1 MKVIVFGATGSLGR
15 HIVRSLLAHGHKV
28 TGFSRSGAWPDGIGG
43 NDARMLRGDVLNA
56 GQVAAAIEGQ
66 DAVICALGAGMKGEI
81 RTMGTETII
90 AGMQES
96 GVKRLICLSSLG
108 VGDSAPVLN
117 FWWRRIMFGL
127 LLRAAFADHHTQ
139 EDLVKTSGL
148 DWTIVRPG
156 AFQDGDPLGTYHVG
170 DLREKRGQLSL
181 KMRRADV
188 ADFMVRQI
196 DNATFL
202 HQAPSLS
209 Y

>member
-15 HIVRSLLAHGHKV
+15 HIVKSLQADGHQV
-28 TGFSRSGAWPDGIGG
+28 TGFSRSGAWPDDVDGTG
-43 NDARMLRGDVLNA
+43 ARMVRGDVLNA
-56 GQVAAAIEGQ
+56 GQVANAIKGQ

-81 RTMGTETII
+81 RTLGTETIV
-90 AGMQES
+90 AGMQEM
-96 GVKRLICLSSLG
+96 GVRRLICLSSLG
-108 VGDSAPVLN
+108 VGDSEPVLN

-139 EDLVKTSGL
+139 EEIVKKSEL

-156 AFQDGDPLGTYHVG
+156 AFQDGDPLGTFHVG
-170 DLREKRGQLSL
+170 DLRSKSGQLAL

-196 DNATFL
+196 DSAKFL
-202 HQAPSLS
+202 RQSPSLS
-209 Y
+209 L